1 MTNKVLIANRMEIAI
16 RIAKTC
22 KKVRIRPCGIYFEA
36 DKESVHLRYC
46 DEAINIGGSLPL
58 ESYLVIDKIIGADS
72 IVI

>member
-1 MTNKVLIANRMEIAI
+1 MANRVEIAI

-22 KKVRIRPCGIYFEA
+22 KKSGIRPCRIYSEA
-36 DKESVHLRYC
+36 DKESVHMRYC

-58 ESYLVIDKIIGADS
+58 ESLSCRRQRSSERPTDS